1 MGICLSKK
9 KDLKNNGNLSE
20 EKKIYMDKEMLF
32 NPINENDSPLEK
44 DYQIQ
49 ETLGKGAYGKVVK
62 ALHLPSR
69 EYRAIKIID
78 TRHMHKEDKLKI
90 FQEIKILSKLD
101 HPNIIKIYEY
111 FNSNRNIFIVTELLA
126 GGELFDKIIDQQKF
140 SEVDA
145 ARTMK
150 EVLSAIQYCHE
161 KKIVHRDLKP
171 ENILVEGETIKIIDF
186 GTSRKFEANKMMSN
200 SHGTP
205 YYIAPEVLFNRY
217 NEKCDIWSCGVILYI
232 LLCGLPPFNGRSD
245 TEIMENVKMAQF
257 SFGKKF
263 NHVSKT
269 AKDLITRMLTVD
281 FEKRP
286 TARDCLGHE
295 WFSTK
300 ITDTPREISQ
310 GIIENLK
317 SFNYK
322 SKLQEA
328 IYKFFVNQIA
338 TKEEK
343 KVAALLQ
350 AGVTPGT
357 DGDLQGAGQ
366 EPRRHPDQGGVEGG
380 AARQRDPDER
390 KRPGAALQEAGRQR
404 LGRHRLLGVRGR
416 LP

>member
-1 MGICLSKK
+1 MGNCLSSKK
-9 KDLKNNGNLSE
+9 NPKTNTYVPQ
-20 EKKIYMDKEMLF
+20 EKQIYMDKEKMF

-62 ALHLPSR
+62 AFHIPSK

-111 FNSNRNIFIVTELLA
+111 FNSSRNIFIVTELLS
-126 GGELFDKIIDQQKF
+126 GGELFDRIIEQQML

-145 ARTMK
+145 AKTLK

-171 ENILVEGETIKIIDF
+171 ENILVEGDTIKIIDF
-186 GTSRKFEANKMMSN
+186 GTSRKFENNKMMSN

-205 YYIAPEVLFNRY
+205 YYIAPEVLLNRY

-245 TEIMENVKMAQF
+245 TEIMDNVKMAQF
-257 SFGKKF
+257 TFGKKF
-263 NHVSKT
+263 DHVSKL
-269 AKDLITRMLTVD
+269 AKDLITQMLNVD

-286 TARDCLGHE
+286 SAKECLSHE
-295 WFSTK
+295 WFFTSIK
-300 ITDTPREISQ
+300 DTPKEISK

-317 SFNYK
+317 TFNYK

-343 KVAALLQ
+343 KVIGNSFWSLILYIIDLLNCYKSF
-350 AGVTPGT
+350 T
-357 DGDLQGAGQ
+357 
-366 EPRRHPDQGGVEGG
+366 
-380 AARQRDPDER
+380 
-390 KRPGAALQEAGRQR
+390 
-404 LGRHRLLGVRGR
+404 
-416 LP
+416 

>member
-9 KDLKNNGNLSE
+9 KKLTENNSLTE

-62 ALHLPSR
+62 ALHLPSQ
-69 EYRAIKIID
+69 EFRAIKIID

-111 FNSNRNIFIVTELLA
+111 FNSNRSIYIVTELLG
-126 GGELFDKIIDQQKF
+126 GGELFDRIIEEKKF
-140 SEVDA
+140 SEVNA
-145 ARTMK
+145 AKTIK

-171 ENILVEGETIKIIDF
+171 ENILVEGQTTKIIDF

-205 YYIAPEVLFNRY
+205 YYIAPEVLLNRY

-245 TEIMENVKMAQF
+245 TEIMENVKIAQF
-257 SFGKKF
+257 TFGKKF
-263 NHVSKT
+263 NHVSKM
-269 AKDLITRMLTVD
+269 AKDLITKMLEVD
-281 FEKRP
+281 FDKRP
-286 TARDCLGHE
+286 TAKQCLEHE
-295 WFSTK
+295 WFSAK
-300 ITDTPREISQ
+300 IEDIPREISNE
-310 GIIENLK
+310 IIENLK

-328 IYKFFVNQIA
+328 VYKFFVNQIA

-343 KVAALLQ
+343 KV
-350 AGVTPGT
+350 
-357 DGDLQGAGQ
+357 
-366 EPRRHPDQGGVEGG
+366 
-380 AARQRDPDER
+380 
-390 KRPGAALQEAGRQR
+390 
-404 LGRHRLLGVRGR
+404 RGNIPKTCQVFISGWFV
-416 LP
+416 LVIWSG

>member
-1 MGICLSKK
+1 MGNCLSKK
-9 KDLKNNGNLSE
+9 NNLKINTSVSD
-20 EKKIYMDKEMLF
+20 EKKIYMDKEMMF

-62 ALHLPSR
+62 ALHLPSK

-111 FNSNRNIFIVTELLA
+111 FNSNRNIFIVTELLS
-126 GGELFDKIIDQQKF
+126 GGELFDRIIERQMF

-145 ARTMK
+145 AKTMK

-171 ENILVEGETIKIIDF
+171 ENILVEEETIKIIDF
-186 GTSRKFEANKMMSN
+186 GTSRKFENNKMMSN

-205 YYIAPEVLFNRY
+205 YYIAPEVLLNRY
-217 NEKCDIWSCGVILYI
+217 NEKCDIWSSGVILYI

-245 TEIMENVKMAQF
+245 TELMEYLKMAQF

-263 NHVSKT
+263 SHVSKL
-269 AKDLITRMLTVD
+269 AKDLITKMLNVD

-286 TARDCLGHE
+286 SAKECLSHE
-295 WFSTK
+295 WFNSSIK
-300 ITDTPREISQ
+300 DTPREIST

-317 SFNYK
+317 TFNYK

-343 KVAALLQ
+343 KVI
-350 AGVTPGT
+350 GNRKPG
-357 DGDLQGAGQ
+357 L
-366 EPRRHPDQGGVEGG
+366 
-380 AARQRDPDER
+380 
-390 KRPGAALQEAGRQR
+390 RPFENKKVFWKHLFINYNSR
-404 LGRHRLLGVRGR
+404 LVSQSLD
-416 LP
+416 

>member
-1 MGICLSKK
+1 MGNCLSKK
-9 KDLKNNGNLSE
+9 KNLGE
-20 EKKIYMDKEMLF
+20 NKLTEDDKQIYKDKEMLF

-49 ETLGKGAYGKVVK
+49 EMLGKGAFGKVVK

-69 EYRAIKIID
+69 EFRAIKIID
-78 TRHMHKEDKLKI
+78 TKKMHKEDKLKI

-111 FNSNRNIFIVTELLA
+111 FNSNRNIFIVTELLT
-126 GGELFDKIIDQQKF
+126 GGELFDKIIKMQDF
-140 SEVDA
+140 SEVYA
-145 ARTMK
+145 AKTIK

-171 ENILVEGETIKIIDF
+171 ENILVEDETIKIIDF

-217 NEKCDIWSCGVILYI
+217 NEKCDIWSCGVILHI
-232 LLCGLPPFNGRSD
+232 LLCGLPPFNGRTD
-245 TEIMENVKMAQF
+245 TEIMENVKLAQF

-263 NHVSKT
+263 NHVSNE
-269 AKDLITRMLTVD
+269 AKDLIKKMLNVD

-286 TARDCLGHE
+286 SAKQCLEHE
-295 WFSTK
+295 WFQTK
-300 ITDTPREISQ
+300 LKEKPTTISPN
-310 GIIENLK
+310 IIENLK
-317 SFNYK
+317 TFNYK

-343 KVAALLQ
+343 KVIGNFKIDFLVHDRIYAI
-350 AGVTPGT
+350 GT
-357 DGDLQGAGQ
+357 
-366 EPRRHPDQGGVEGG
+366 
-380 AARQRDPDER
+380 R
-390 KRPGAALQEAGRQR
+390 K
-404 LGRHRLLGVRGR
+404 
-416 LP
+416 